1 VRPYIPQKVHAIEG
15 DPARVRFCEF
25 YLNQIRQDPAL
36 YRKILWSDECTF
48 SNNGVFNRHNHRH
61 WARENPHI
69 TVQTHFQRR
78 FHINVCC
85 GLFGDRL
92 VGHFVIEGKLNAQK
106 YFQILLYV
114 ENFVEELPL
123 AQYNRMYFQQPGA
136 TPHNARGN
144 ANLLDTIFGDR
155 WIGTYEPI
163 RRPARSSDLIPLD
176 FFLWRYLEDQVYIT
190 RPNSVEVLRERIE
203 LCTGGFTTMPSVH

>member
-1 VRPYIPQKVHAIEG
+1 MLWFIWRSISWT
-15 DPARVRFCEF
+15 FCHRREVKCS
-25 YLNQIRQDPAL
+25 
-36 YRKILWSDECTF
+36 KIF
-48 SNNGVFNRHNHRH
+48 S
-61 WARENPHI
+61 
-69 TVQTHFQRR
+69 
-78 FHINVCC
+78 
-85 GLFGDRL
+85 
-92 VGHFVIEGKLNAQK
+92 
-106 YFQILLYV
+106 ILLHV

-123 AQYNRMYFQQPGA
+123 AQFNRMYFQQPGA

>member
-1 VRPYIPQKVHAIEG
+1 
-15 DPARVRFCEF
+15 
-25 YLNQIRQDPAL
+25 
-36 YRKILWSDECTF
+36 
-48 SNNGVFNRHNHRH
+48 
-61 WARENPHI
+61 
-69 TVQTHFQRR
+69 
-78 FHINVCC
+78 
-85 GLFGDRL
+85 
-92 VGHFVIEGKLNAQK
+92 
-106 YFQILLYV
+106 LLHV

-123 AQYNRMYFQQPGA
+123 AQFNRMYFQQPGA